1 MRCNFGSVIFEW
13 KPLDFIGTQ
22 SPRVEANILVPCLF
36 RWMLFGIAPSK
47 LHWRPGAD
55 GRVRDIVGDDPSR
68 DLVAVDENLH
78 ARRSA
83 RAVVSEK
90 DVLPG
95 AVERERSDRDDTDR
109 NLRRRVLGRFCR

>member
-1 MRCNFGSVIFEW
+1 MRRNFGSIIFEG
-13 KPLDFIGTQ
+13 KPLDFLRAQ
-22 SPRVEANILVPCLF
+22 SPRIEPNILIPCLF

-47 LHWRPGAD
+47 LHGRRGAD
-55 GRVRDIVGDDPSR
+55 GRVRDVVRNDSSR

-83 RAVVSEK
+83 RTVVSEK

-109 NLRRRVLGRFCR
+109 NLRRREAHL

>member
-1 MRCNFGSVIFEW
+1 MRCDFGGVIFEW
-13 KPLDFIGTQ
+13 KPFDFIGAQ
-22 SPRVEANILVPCLF
+22 SPCVEANVLIPGFL

-47 LHWRPGAD
+47 LHWRLGAN

-68 DLVAVDENLH
+68 DLVAVDEHLQT
-78 ARRSA
+78 RRSA
-83 RAVVSEK
+83 RTVVSEK

-109 NLRRRVLGRFCR
+109 DLWRRVLGRF